1 LEAQAVA
8 IGIGD
13 VQLLHAVRRDGW
25 LFRAEAMRAEMSI
38 SAVQIFATDKETC
51 IVMRGYA
58 SGIGGGWP
66 LVLFVRSVEHYFHAI
81 KFEERPIEVVAG
93 ARCGD
98 KFEAEYVAV
107 EMDGGRHVENLEQ
120 GSKTSNIN
128 RHGILYFGRTY
139 GRFLQA

>member
-1 LEAQAVA
+1 
-8 IGIGD
+8 
-13 VQLLHAVRRDGW
+13 
-25 LFRAEAMRAEMSI
+25 MRAEMSI

>member
-1 LEAQAVA
+1 
-8 IGIGD
+8 
-13 VQLLHAVRRDGW
+13 
-25 LFRAEAMRAEMSI
+25 MRAEMSI

-66 LVLFVRSVEHYFHAI
+66 LILFVRSVEHYFHAI

-98 KFEAEYVAV
+98 KFEAENVAI
-107 EMDGGRHVENLEQ
+107 EMDGGRHVEDLEQ
-120 GSKTSNIN
+120 GSKTSDIN
-128 RHGILYFGRTY
+128 WHGILPFGRRCS
-139 GRFLQA
+139 RFLQA